1 MPAYK
6 DKKGK
11 WFSQYSV
18 KMPNGKFKGVTKRGF
33 ETKREAL
40 DWENDE
46 RRKAKG
52 TLDMP
57 FKDFVQLYYEYIQ
70 NRIKVS
76 TLYMKKNIIETHIVP
91 YFKNKSVNQIEVKDI
106 IDWQNYIIKNNG
118 FKKSYLKTLH
128 SQLTAIL
135 NHAVRFYKLSSN
147 PAIQVG
153 NMGTNKEIKMQFWTK
168 EEYEKFSEVMKDD
181 PMYYYIFQC
190 LYYLGLREG
199 ELLAVEATDI
209 DFVKKEFNVSKT
221 YYRLNG
227 KEFVT
232 SPKTP
237 QSNRKISIPDFLCDE
252 LKDYLKLVY
261 EPVDGCNRIFPT
273 NKSTLNKKLKKG
285 AKLAGVKQIR
295 VHDLRHSHVSL
306 LVELGFSISAIA
318 ERCGHSSSD
327 ITFRY
332 AHLFPNTQNKI
343 ASKLNE
349 INKEEE
355 DDDVNTRQ

>member
-6 DKKGK
+6 DKNGK

-18 KMPNGKFKGVTKRGF
+18 KTPDGKFKGITKRGF

-40 DWENDE
+40 DWESDE
-46 RRKAKG
+46 RKKVKG

-57 FKDFVQLYYEYIQ
+57 FEDFVQLYYEYVQ

-76 TLYMKKNIIETHIVP
+76 TSFMKKKIVEKHIIP

-106 IDWQNYIIKNNG
+106 IDWQNYIIKNNN
-118 FKKSYLKTLH
+118 FKKSYLKTIH

-135 NHAVRFYKLSSN
+135 NHAVRFYRLPVN

-153 NMGTNKEIKMQFWTK
+153 NMGTNKEISMQFWTK
-168 EEYEKFSEVMKDD
+168 DEYLKFAEVMKDD
-181 PMYYYIFQC
+181 PMFYYMFEC

-199 ELLAVEATDI
+199 ELLAAEASDI
-209 DFVKKEFNVSKT
+209 DFDKKVFTVSKT
-221 YYRLNG
+221 YYQLNG
-227 KEFVT
+227 KEYTT

-252 LKDYLKLVY
+252 LKDYLELVY
-261 EPVDGCNRIFPT
+261 EPVNGCNRIFPT
-273 NKSTLNKKLKKG
+273 NKSTLNSKLKKG
-285 AKLAGVKQIR
+285 AKRAGVKQIR

-343 ASKLNE
+343 ADKLNE
-349 INKEEE
+349 ISKEE
-355 DDDVNTRQ
+355 DDD